1 MNQSISP
8 TTSLSGSL
16 VLPPDKSISH
26 RSVILN
32 SLAKG
37 SADIKKSATA
47 ADCQATI
54 GCIRELGV
62 DITSTESTN
71 DSSVSVNLQITS
83 PGQSNLSEPMTTLD
97 AQNSGT
103 TMRLLMGLLASAPI
117 FSVITGDN
125 SLRSRPMSR
134 KSTPLSLMG
143 ANIIGR

>member
-8 TTSLSGSL
+8 TTRLSGSL

-37 SADIKKSATA
+37 SAVIKNYSTA

-117 FSVITGDN
+117 FSVITGEIIM
-125 SLRSRPMSR
+125 SL
-134 KSTPLSLMG
+134 KVLVF
-143 ANIIGR
+143 IF